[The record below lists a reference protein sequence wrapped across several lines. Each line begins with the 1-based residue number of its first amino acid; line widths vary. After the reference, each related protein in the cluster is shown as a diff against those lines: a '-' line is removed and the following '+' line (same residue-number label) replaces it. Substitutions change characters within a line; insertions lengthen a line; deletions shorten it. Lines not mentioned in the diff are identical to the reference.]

1 MLHYNF
7 TLRGRFYVYVFPFYR
22 FIFYKKVISF
32 DGQYIFYLLLIFL
45 HSNISLSSQVAYLK
59 YKQRPTLIWSFQSLG
74 SSLIVF
80 TFSTLPY
87 TNSRFNYPD
96 LFFLPCQNIFQ
107 RCAWQCIS
115 TKWTYLCAFQS
126 EKHEVFS
133 ATPDFKR
140 IRLYVH
146 FICI

>member
-1 MLHYNF
+1 MLDKNMLHYNF

-87 TNSRFNYPD
+87 TNSRFKLSRPV
-96 LFFLPCQNIFQ
+96 LPTLPEYFPALRMAVYFN
-107 RCAWQCIS
+107 
-115 TKWTYLCAFQS
+115 
-126 EKHEVFS
+126 
-133 ATPDFKR
+133 
-140 IRLYVH
+140 
-146 FICI
+146 